1 MSLRTDYETLV
12 VERRGPVGWLIFN
25 RPDRRNAMDA
35 TMLDELEQAW
45 TELDDDPDV
54 RVIVNT
60 GNGPAFQTGLDV
72 VQLAKNKE
80 ALREQSR
87 RTKRAELMFTPW
99 HLDVITPV
107 ICAVNGVCAGGGLH
121 FVADADIVIASSSAR
136 FTDPHVSVGQV
147 SAFETIALARRA
159 EFEPI
164 MRMALLG
171 RSETITP
178 ERAYQLG
185 IVSQVVDPPDGLR
198 DAAQALAETIA
209 RNSPTAMAVSKR
221 ALWRAL
227 EMGLTDACRTGARDL
242 AGVWGH
248 PDQEE
253 GPLAFAE
260 RRDPVWKALDR
271 ERVGPRYR
279 STDDEG
285 ERA

>member
-45 TELDDDPDV
+45 GELDADPDV

-72 VQLAKNKE
+72 VQLAENKE

-107 ICAVNGVCAGGGLH
+107 ICAVNGMCAGGGLH

-147 SAFETIALARRA
+147 SAFETIALARRS

>member
-1 MSLRTDYETLV
+1 MSLRTDYETLI

-87 RTKRAELMFTPW
+87 RTKRAELLFTPW

-107 ICAVNGVCAGGGLH
+107 ICAVNGMCAGGGLH
-121 FVADADIVIASSSAR
+121 FVADADIVIASSSAV

-147 SAFETIALARRA
+147 SAFETIALARRS

-171 RSETITP
+171 RSESISP

-198 DAAQALAETIA
+198 DAAQALAETVA

-227 EMGLTDACRTGARDL
+227 EMGLTDACRTGAQDL